1 VRKFVNPANVI
12 TSCSLG
18 AGFLAIV
25 LAGEGE
31 LRGAM
36 IAVALAGVLDAVDGC
51 VARRART
58 SGTFGG
64 QLDSLADLVAFGVAP
79 AFMLHESVLRSLPVL
94 GIGACVIFVVA
105 GAWRLARFAVAHES
119 EHFVGLPIPLA
130 GLIAAALAALAVP
143 AVAALGLCVALTLL
157 MVSSI
162 PFPTL
167 VTLGRLIRRRPHRV
181 PQPQPQPQPLPPWPS
196 HPRRTASR
204 PARMFRLRERRA
216 RLRVRR

>member
-1 VRKFVNPANVI
+1 MRKFVNPANVI

-79 AFMLHESVLRSLPVL
+79 ALMLHESVLPSLPVL
-94 GIGACVIFVVA
+94 GIGACAIFVVA

-143 AVAALGLCVALTLL
+143 AVAALGLCVALALL

-167 VTLGRLIRRRPHRV
+167 VTLGRLIRRRPQRR
-181 PQPQPQPQPLPPWPS
+181 PQPPPWPS

-204 PARMFRLRERRA
+204 PARMSRLRERRA
-216 RLRVRR
+216 RLRVPR